1 MEYTVELL
9 EKERDKLFEKAK
21 KLSNLIEVHSRLGN
35 DYMNEYKDLDEKIC
49 ELDYVLHQIKKPS

>member
-9 EKERDKLFEKAK
+9 EKERDKLFEKTK

-35 DYMNEYKDLDEKIC
+35 DYMNEYKELDETIC
-49 ELDYVLHQIKKPS
+49 EIDYVLHQIKKPS

>member
-1 MEYTVELL
+1 MEYTVDLL
-9 EKERDKLFEKAK
+9 EKERNKLFEKAK

-35 DYMNEYKDLDEKIC
+35 DYMTEYKDLDEKIC

>member
-35 DYMNEYKDLDEKIC
+35 DYMTEYKDLDEKIC
-49 ELDYVLHQIKKPS
+49 ELDHILHQIKKPS